1 MERHADHPVEPLFL
15 RRWSPRAMAGT
26 PLADGELLQLFE
38 AARWAPSSGNGQPW
52 RFVYALRGDPAFASF
67 LDLLVTGNRVWCERA
82 GALVVILSRT
92 VRDNGKPVRTH
103 SFDTGA
109 AWMSLALQG
118 AVQGLVVHAMEGFDY
133 ARAAALV
140 VAPAGLAV
148 EAMVAIG
155 HPGAVTD
162 LPDHLQPREVPS
174 SREPVA
180 SFAFARRFPG

>member
-1 MERHADHPVEPLFL
+1 MARHADHSVDPNFL

-26 PLADGELLQLFE
+26 PLASGELMQLFE

-52 RFVYALRGDPAFASF
+52 RFVYALRGDPAFAAF
-67 LDLLVTGNRVWCERA
+67 LDLLVPGNRLWCERA

-140 VAPAGLAV
+140 AAPEGHAV

-162 LPDHLQPREVPS
+162 LPDHLQAREVPS
-174 SREPVA
+174 GREPVA
-180 SFAFARRFPG
+180 SFAFAGRFPG